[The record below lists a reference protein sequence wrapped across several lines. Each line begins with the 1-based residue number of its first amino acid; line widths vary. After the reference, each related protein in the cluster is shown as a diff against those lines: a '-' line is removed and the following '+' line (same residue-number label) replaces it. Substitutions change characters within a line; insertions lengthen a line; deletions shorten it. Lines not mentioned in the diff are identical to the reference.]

1 MSLMSFRKTDIRTLS
16 GEDVLLEFI
25 DKMKSLKETGP
36 KAEAVWTDFSQRWF
50 TLMHST
56 RPFNFRDYQEIA
68 DHVRTISRH
77 LYWFNSTT
85 Y

>member
-1 MSLMSFRKTDIRTLS
+1 
-16 GEDVLLEFI
+16 
-25 DKMKSLKETGP
+25 MKDGGP
-36 KAEAVWTDFSQRWF
+36 KAEAVWSDFSQRWF

-68 DHVRTISRH
+68 DHVRPQQYSVFTFTIQISDTK
-77 LYWFNSTT
+77 YIE